1 MHVIGDEVN
10 RHDCAQHARAPG
22 GFAQDTE
29 SPTMQLT
36 QFTDYAL
43 RTLLYLG
50 VHGDR
55 LVPIAEVSAAYG
67 ISNHHL
73 VKVASLLVRAGYVQA
88 VRGRGG
94 GMQLAQPPGALRLGA
109 VVRTCEPH
117 MNLVECFDRQHNTCP
132 IVAVCELAGV
142 LGAAQAEFLARL
154 DGYSLADLLHP
165 GPKQDRLTQIW
176 RRKIAAAKP

>member
-1 MHVIGDEVN
+1 MHVIGGEVN
-10 RHDCAQHARAPG
+10 RGARANAARALSDGAPY
-22 GFAQDTE
+22 TE
-29 SPTMQLT
+29 RLAMQLT

-50 VHGDR
+50 VHGER

-73 VKVASLLVRAGYVQA
+73 TKVAGLLVRAGYVHA

-94 GMQLAQPPGALRLGA
+94 GLQLAQPPEALRLGA

-117 MNLVECFDRQHNTCP
+117 MNLVECFDRGHNTCP

-142 LGAAQAEFLARL
+142 LAAAQAEFFARL
-154 DGYSLADLLHP
+154 DAYTLADLLRP
-165 GPKQDRLTQIW
+165 GPKQERLSQIW
-176 RRKIAAAKP
+176 RRKVAAAQG

>member
-1 MHVIGDEVN
+1 
-10 RHDCAQHARAPG
+10 
-22 GFAQDTE
+22 
-29 SPTMQLT
+29 MQLT
-36 QFTDYAL
+36 QFTDFAL

-50 VHGDR
+50 VHTGR

-94 GMQLAQPPGALRLGA
+94 GMQLAQPPAALRLGA

-117 MNLVECFDRQHNTCP
+117 MNLVECFDRGHNTCP

-142 LGAAQAEFLARL
+142 LATAQEEFLARL

-165 GPKQDRLTQIW
+165 GPRQEKLTQIW
-176 RRKIAAAKP
+176 RRKVAAVQT

>member
-1 MHVIGDEVN
+1 
-10 RHDCAQHARAPG
+10 
-22 GFAQDTE
+22 
-29 SPTMQLT
+29 MQLT

-50 VHGDR
+50 VHNER

-73 VKVASLLVRAGYVQA
+73 VKVAGLLVRAGYVHA

-94 GMQLAQPPGALRLGA
+94 GMQLAQAPEALRIGA

-117 MNLVECFDRQHNTCP
+117 MNLVECFDRGHNTCP
-132 IVAVCELAGV
+132 IAPVCELAGV
-142 LGAAQAEFLARL
+142 LAAAQAQFLAHL
-154 DGYSLADLLHP
+154 DGFSLADLLRP
-165 GPKQDRLTQIW
+165 GPKRERLAQIW
-176 RRKIAAAKP
+176 RRKVAAART

>member
-1 MHVIGDEVN
+1 
-10 RHDCAQHARAPG
+10 
-22 GFAQDTE
+22 
-29 SPTMQLT
+29 MQLT

-50 VHGDR
+50 VNRGR

-73 VKVASLLVRAGYVQA
+73 VKVASLLVRAGYVHA

-94 GMQLAQPPGALRLGA
+94 GMELAQSPEALRLGA

-117 MNLVECFDRQHNTCP
+117 MNLVECFDRKHNTCP

-142 LGAAQAEFLARL
+142 LAAAQEEFLARL
-154 DGYSLADLLHP
+154 DGYSLADLLQP
-165 GPKQDRLTQIW
+165 GPKQERLTQIW
-176 RRKIAAAKP
+176 RRKVAAAQ